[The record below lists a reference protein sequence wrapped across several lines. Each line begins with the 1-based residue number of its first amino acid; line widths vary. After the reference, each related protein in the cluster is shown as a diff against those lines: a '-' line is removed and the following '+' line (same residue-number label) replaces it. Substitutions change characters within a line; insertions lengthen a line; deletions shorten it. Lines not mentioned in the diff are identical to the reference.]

1 MKTVFA
7 VRIHSAYGVVIDT
20 LLFASLE
27 SAQKHAERVQP
38 TRDILRITKIE
49 IIEHEVHP

>member
-7 VRIHSAYGVVIDT
+7 VRIHSDYGVVMDT

-27 SAQKHAERVQP
+27 GAQKHAERVQ
-38 TRDILRITKIE
+38 TSCGLLRITKIE
-49 IIEHEVHP
+49 IIEREVHP

>member
-20 LLFASLE
+20 LLFKSLE
-27 SAQKHAERVQP
+27 SAQQHAERIQ
-38 TRDILRITKIE
+38 TSCGLLRITKIE